1 MLHHCSIFAK
11 SKEDCLPPRLQSDS
25 LARAKSGQKA
35 ALDSCLGC
43 GRGTV
48 AGFCAALAREQGVS
62 FPSEG
67 RGYKFDE
74 HHITKA
80 IGTPSP
86 AITSYSFSFQAEV
99 HHAL

>member
-11 SKEDCLPPRLQSDS
+11 LQSDS

-35 ALDSCLGC
+35 ALDSCLVC
-43 GRGTV
+43 HCEVV

-67 RGYKFDE
+67 RGCKSSK
-74 HHITKA
+74 HQIAKA

-86 AITSYSFSFQAEV
+86 AITSYSSSFQAEV